1 MEKIRQAVERARGP
15 NDANFHP
22 PDQLELRPPHPAANA
37 NATSLARE
45 ATLNSH
51 YLEANRI
58 ISYDIADPRSKAFDM
73 LRTQV
78 LQTMD
83 LKNWKTLGIVSPKPG
98 CGKTVTA
105 INLALSIARQ
115 PDRSVLL
122 VDMDLQKPQVAN
134 YLGIKVDSGL
144 LSVLEGRTRLSNALV
159 EARIRNE
166 KIAVLPCESSTLR
179 SSEWMAS
186 RAMGAVFQ
194 EINRDFKNWTVIL
207 DLAPILTSDDVIT
220 ILPQIDC
227 VLFVTAA
234 GLSTVSDIKECNKH
248 LETTPVVRVVLNKA
262 SQSAA
267 EYYSRYGKNGR
278 R

>member
-1 MEKIRQAVERARGP
+1 MDKIRQAVERAGGLT
-15 NDANFHP
+15 DV
-22 PDQLELRPPHPAANA
+22 EPHPADEFAAAPLHPQSPANG
-37 NATSLARE
+37 NAVPFVRE
-45 ATLNSH
+45 MMLNSRQ
-51 YLEANRI
+51 LEANRI

-73 LRTQV
+73 LRTEV

-83 LKNWKTLGIVSPKPG
+83 AKGWQILGIVSPKPS

-105 INLALSIARQ
+105 INLALSIARK

-122 VDMDLQKPQVAN
+122 VDMDLQKPQIAN
-134 YLGIKVDSGL
+134 SLGMKVESGL
-144 LSVLEGRTRLSNALV
+144 LSILEGRATLRNSLV

-166 KIAVLPCESSTLR
+166 KILVLPCEGSTLR
-179 SSEWMAS
+179 SSEWMGS
-186 RAMGAVFQ
+186 RAMAMVFQ
-194 EINRDFKNWTVIL
+194 DIKRDFKACTVIV

-234 GLSTVSDIKECNKH
+234 GSSTVPDIKECNKH

-262 SQSAA
+262 PQSAKS
-267 EYYSRYGKNGR
+267 YYSRYDK
-278 R
+278 

>member
-1 MEKIRQAVERARGP
+1 MDKIRQAVERARGLD
-15 NDANFHP
+15 DADVRPVGESAAAPLHPHP
-22 PDQLELRPPHPAANA
+22 PANG
-37 NATSLARE
+37 NAVSFARE
-45 ATLNSH
+45 IMLNARQ
-51 YLEANRI
+51 LEANRI

-73 LRTQV
+73 LRTEV

-83 LKNWKTLGIVSPKPG
+83 AKGWQILGIVSPKPG

-105 INLALSIARQ
+105 INLALSIARK

-134 YLGIKVDSGL
+134 SLGMKVESGL
-144 LSVLEGRTRLSNALV
+144 LSILEGRAALRNSLI

-166 KIAVLPCESSTLR
+166 SILVLPCEASTLR

-186 RAMGAVFQ
+186 RAMATVFQ
-194 EINRDFKNWTVIL
+194 DLKRDFKACTVIV
-207 DLAPILTSDDVIT
+207 DLAPILMSDDVIT

-234 GLSTVSDIKECNKH
+234 GLSTVPDIKECNKH
-248 LETTPVVRVVLNKA
+248 LETTPVVRVVFNKA
-262 SQSAA
+262 PQSATS
-267 EYYSRYGKNGR
+267 YYSRYDK
-278 R
+278 